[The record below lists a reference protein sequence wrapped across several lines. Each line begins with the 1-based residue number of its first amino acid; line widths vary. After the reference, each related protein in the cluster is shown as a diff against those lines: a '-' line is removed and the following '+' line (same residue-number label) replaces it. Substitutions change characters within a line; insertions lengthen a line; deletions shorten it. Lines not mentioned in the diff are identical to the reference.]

1 LQRARREPGD
11 TIAHCTLAMVMMAE
25 LDERKQTILDALE
38 RELEPWR
45 HAKVSKLDL
54 VALAVEIDRAL
65 GGDGV
70 MPGEPYDGGKPPD
83 ELNAANDG

>member
-1 LQRARREPGD
+1 MTGMPG
-11 TIAHCTLAMVMMAE
+11 
-25 LDERKQTILDALE
+25 LDDRKQRILDALV
-38 RELEPWR
+38 RELGRMPGKAVGE
-45 HAKVSKLDL
+45 LDL

-70 MPGEPYDGGKPPD
+70 MPGEPYDDGKEPD